1 MSQQPATRYLDS
13 GRHGNHHT
21 PTVTREGSRILLWIT
36 SGRDTCSLD
45 LRVPFGVREGFLT
58 SPQVNRASSE
68 DEEMGKIFAIPSHTT
83 TFHVKSDDRSFPVS
97 KAMLGL
103 LKRRILSVPI
113 FGEFCFLHHRAA

>member
-1 MSQQPATRYLDS
+1 MSQQLATRYLDS

-58 SPQVNRASSE
+58 
-68 DEEMGKIFAIPSHTT
+68 
-83 TFHVKSDDRSFPVS
+83 
-97 KAMLGL
+97 
-103 LKRRILSVPI
+103 
-113 FGEFCFLHHRAA
+113 